1 LDTPYVRYTLV
12 GTNSLLEIL
21 KDVDSYLL
29 TELLE
34 FALSLRPIANGGG
47 SCLPY
52 LQGYKLVHAWWLA
65 DMGLVKEAGRY
76 CAAINQCIKTHSK
89 ESPYLHQHLLA
100 KVKEL
105 TELCNEYHGKK
116 GLG

>member
-34 FALSLRPIANGGG
+34 FALSLRPITNGGG

-52 LQGYKLVHAWWLA
+52 LQSYKLVHAWWLA

-76 CAAINQCIKTHSK
+76 CAAINQCIKAHSK